1 MKDKFLRSEVIK
13 AAENLCRAL
22 RNYSEGQMFLS
33 LKVYSRDE
41 TEILD
46 DPQYDKL
53 KKSCGV
59 PDCYSVKICVNEDEC
74 LTQLIG
80 DAKLVF
86 YSFDEHGEMSIRQTY
101 SIYSDGE
108 DEDE

>member
-41 TEILD
+41 TEVFD
-46 DPQYDKL
+46 VPRYDKL
-53 KKSCGV
+53 RLSCGV
-59 PDCYSVKICVNEDEC
+59 PDYYSVKVCVNEDGC
-74 LTQLIG
+74 LTQIMG
-80 DAKLVF
+80 DIKLVF
-86 YSFDEHGEMSIRQTY
+86 YSEDQFGESIRHTY
-101 SIYSDGE
+101 SIYSDEEE
-108 DEDE
+108 DDE

>member
-46 DPQYDKL
+46 DPEYDKW
-53 KKSCGV
+53 KQTCGV
-59 PDCYSVKICVNEDEC
+59 PDYYSVKVCVNEDES
-74 LTQLIG
+74 LTQIMG
-80 DAKLVF
+80 DVNLVF
-86 YSFDEHGEMSIRQTY
+86 YSDDKFGESIRETY
-101 SIYSDGE
+101 SIYSDEEE
-108 DEDE
+108 DDE

>member
-13 AAENLCRAL
+13 AAENLCKAL

-59 PDCYSVKICVNEDEC
+59 PDYYSVKVYVNEDEC
-74 LTQLIG
+74 LTQIMG
-80 DAKLVF
+80 DVKLVF
-86 YSFDEHGEMSIRQTY
+86 YSEDKFGESIRETY
-101 SIYSDGE
+101 SIYSDEE